1 MNWQEVCEDPC
12 LQDLPYKIE
21 LNHWGKIEM
30 SPAKNYHA
38 FYQGEIIQI
47 LGRMIDSGKV
57 LPECAVKTDDNVKVP
72 DVAWVSNDRV
82 NIIKNEDACSIAPEI
97 CIEVKSKSNTM
108 EEMMFKKDLYLKAGA
123 QEFWLCDE
131 LGGMSFYNA
140 QGQLEKSTRFPDFPN
155 HVMI

>member
-38 FYQGEIIQI
+38 FYQGRIIRA
-47 LGRMIDSGKV
+47 LNKMIDSGEV
-57 LPECAVKTDDNVKVP
+57 LPECGVKTEDNVKVP
-72 DVAWVSNDRV
+72 DVAWVSDDRAK
-82 NIIKNEDACSIAPEI
+82 IIKDEDACSIAPEL

-123 QEFWLCDE
+123 EEFWLCDE
-131 LGGMSFYNA
+131 SGDMSFYNTE
-140 QGQLEKSTRFPDFPN
+140 GQLDQSIRFPDFPK
-155 HVMI
+155 HVVI